1 MFFVNKESVLF
12 VAFVKYTFSKLYT
25 HCTQNCNF
33 YYFLATKISFVTKTL
48 FNIFLGL
55 SMSIETIVENHSLK
69 SGWKAY
75 DMLSFGVYSIPSH
88 FYDMIC
94 MT

>member
-1 MFFVNKESVLF
+1 MIFGNGKSVLLA
-12 VAFVKYTFSKLYT
+12 AFAKNTLAKLYT

-33 YYFLATKISFVTKTL
+33 YCFLATKISFVTKTL

-55 SMSIETIVENHSLK
+55 SISIETILENHSLK

-75 DMLSFGVYSIPSH
+75 DMLSFSVYSIPSH
-88 FYDMIC
+88 FYDMIS